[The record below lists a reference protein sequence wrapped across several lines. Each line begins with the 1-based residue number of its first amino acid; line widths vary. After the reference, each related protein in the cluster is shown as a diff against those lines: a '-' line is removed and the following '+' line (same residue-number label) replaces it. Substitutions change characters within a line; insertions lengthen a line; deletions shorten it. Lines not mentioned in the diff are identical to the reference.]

1 MSDTSKW
8 KEGEKRSM
16 KTALCCVVE
25 KEQNIFKMKVSVE
38 LPLFSLLLWSF
49 SSLLRNL
56 DLNMS
61 FLVHENMVPRGVSV
75 IRGSVALFLFQST
88 AISLLPSRTYL
99 FSMTFACFWGKINQD
114 YQSIRHIPCSPFA
127 SAFCLYYFVFEQN
140 SMLSTLCQYKLL
152 P

>member
-1 MSDTSKW
+1 
-8 KEGEKRSM
+8 M

-61 FLVHENMVPRGVSV
+61 FLVHENMVPRGASV

-88 AISLLPSRTYL
+88 AISLLPSRTYV
-99 FSMTFACFWGKINQD
+99 FSMTFACF
-114 YQSIRHIPCSPFA
+114 
-127 SAFCLYYFVFEQN
+127 
-140 SMLSTLCQYKLL
+140 
-152 P
+152 